1 MEGAMA
7 ATVRRVDYFYAVVDD
22 KPGEAYQLLAH
33 MASGEVSLLAFNG
46 IPLGMEKTQLVV
58 FPEDAARLQH
68 VAAREG
74 LALTGPHHAFLIHGD
89 VNLDALVEL
98 HRSLYEAGINVVC
111 ATGVTDGRGGFGY
124 VVYVRHEDFQQAAAV
139 LGV

>member
-1 MEGAMA
+1 MPAN
-7 ATVRRVDYFYAVVDD
+7 VRRVEYFYAVVDD

-33 MASGEVSLLAFNG
+33 LASAEVNLLAFNG

-58 FPEDAARLQH
+58 FPEDAAGLHQ

-74 LALTGPHHAFLIHGD
+74 LALTGPHHAFLINGD
-89 VNLDALVEL
+89 DQLGSLVDF
-98 HRSLYEAGINVVC
+98 HRKLYEAGLNVVC
-111 ATGVTDGRGGFGY
+111 CTGVTDGRGGYGY
-124 VVYVRHEDFQQAAAV
+124 IIYVRHEDFESAAGV

>member
-1 MEGAMA
+1 MA
-7 ATVRRVDYFYAVVDD
+7 ATIRRVAYFYAVVDD

-33 MASGEVSLLAFNG
+33 LASGEVSLLAFNG
-46 IPLGMEKTQLVV
+46 IPLGMEKTQLVF
-58 FPEDAARLQH
+58 FPEDAGQLQH

-74 LALTGPHHAFLIHGD
+74 LTLTGPNHAFLIQGD
-89 VNLDALVEL
+89 DELGALVEY
-98 HRSLYEAGINVVC
+98 HKRLYEAGLNVVC

-124 VVYVRHEDFQQAAAV
+124 IVYVRHEDFEQAAQV